1 MRIRYA
7 PRALSDRRSISDY
20 LNERSPQG
28 ALNVQ
33 RAIVQAIRSLA
44 GYPRLGRLTAVA
56 EVRELTVPRYP
67 YKVYYLIEGGEIWIL
82 HIRDARRRPWLEP

>member
-7 PRALSDRRSISDY
+7 QRALSDRRSISEY
-20 LNERSPQG
+20 LKERSPQG
-28 ALNVQ
+28 ARNVQ
-33 RAIVQAIRSLA
+33 RSIVQAIRSLA
-44 GYPRLGRLTAVA
+44 GYPRLGRSTMVA

-67 YKVYYLIEGGEIWIL
+67 YKVYYRIDGEEIWIL